1 MTAAKTW
8 PLASH
13 FSTVLQNPRI
23 AFRDVELKQVAIAKD
38 RLNQPRAWSGAFATV
53 YQGKLLNGRGSLA
66 IRVFTS
72 AAPERRE
79 RYQAIAEYLQ
89 QRSVAPLVGF
99 RYFDDGIRSA
109 SDGKFYPLV
118 TMEWVPGETL
128 FKWVRRQC
136 LDGNGKALA
145 LAAERWI
152 DLVGQLSAARIA
164 HGDLQHANVMVTDQ
178 GELKLVDYD
187 CMCVPALVGR
197 KNLEIGVEPYQHPAR
212 NHDTPLSLELD
223 HYSALFILTALKALA
238 AAPNLWNAYI
248 EEPQYDKLLFRRE
261 DLDEPN
267 RSPLIKTL
275 KSSPD
280 AEVGRLCQQLVEL
293 RRVSLDKTPRL
304 EDLLFSF
311 SSVEQ
316 LLNARDFD
324 AAIDMLTRA
333 KKRPSDAPAA
343 LQPRLREAQQR
354 ITRLTELQR
363 AVEAGDEAA
372 MQRLYQP
379 QLFSDYPRARAAA
392 AVAKDAARVLPL
404 LSQLQ
409 DARRRQ
415 SWRRLVDIWDRHRT
429 LLTGRASAA
438 KFEPD
443 VRVWREKNQACDT
456 LLTLVRQPACDAGAL
471 ALAWN
476 KLVSLGGHP
485 EIEPERPKI
494 EKLLKRHRA
503 WATFL
508 EAIAKPSQLAD
519 EQLAQAW
526 HESLFAGWN
535 TAERER
541 PRMLAARQRLEIL
554 RRLKRVAAAAPTVA
568 GEEELSGTAG
578 ALPAAYAYDLQPRV
592 QLARERLEM
601 LEKLRTALAEPA
613 SDLAI
618 AATGDRLEKLEGE
631 SLVSPAQRGRL
642 QLAMQRAPVLHALK
656 QLPEQYPASQ
666 APQIDPRLL
675 STWNAELLDGCLDAE
690 PWRPAHQLAVRRK
703 QVLEALKKAIAAR
716 DKHKIVDLVDEACLR
731 HYPLPAEWA
740 RAAKA
745 AMAEVKATRRLL
757 AVLNGDKPNE
767 LREAFDARILRTNR
781 DLFAPYAERLAERMS
796 EEILPAEKLGLAP
809 PVARKAL
816 AREQGSATV
825 YRVCWQWPEPRFSG
839 QCLLAV
845 CRHRPAPGE
854 DPRRS
859 ETLVRIPVD
868 RKSYEEGGGSRLL
881 HVEDDWQGSYLAVWA
896 MVDVGFQTFV
906 SDPLVLGR
914 LEEASVKPARWSPR
928 GIFGVSW

>member
-1 MTAAKTW
+1 MTAAKSW

-23 AFRDVELKQVAIAKD
+23 AFRDVELKQLAIAKD

-53 YQGKLLNGRGSLA
+53 YQGKLLNGGGSLA

-72 AAPERRE
+72 AAAERRE
-79 RYQAIAEYLQ
+79 RYQAIAEYLK

-99 RYFDDGIRSA
+99 RYFDNGIRSA

-136 LDGNGKALA
+136 LDRNGKALA
-145 LAAERWI
+145 RAADRWV
-152 DLVGQLSAARIA
+152 DLCGQLSAARIA

-238 AAPNLWNAYI
+238 AAPKLWNAYI

-267 RSPLIKTL
+267 RSPLLKTL
-275 KSSPD
+275 NSSPD
-280 AEVGRLCQQLVEL
+280 AEVGRLCRHLVEL
-293 RRVSLDKTPRL
+293 RQLSLDQTPRL

-333 KKRPSDAPAA
+333 KKRPSEAPAA
-343 LQPRLREAQQR
+343 LEPRLREAQQR

-379 QLFSDYPRARAAA
+379 QFFNDYPKARAAA
-392 AVAKDAARVLPL
+392 AIAKDAARVLPL
-404 LSQLQ
+404 LSQLD
-409 DARRRQ
+409 DARRQQ
-415 SWRRLVDIWDRHRT
+415 SWRRLVAVWEQHRT

-438 KFEPD
+438 KFEPE
-443 VRVWREKNQACDT
+443 VRLWREKNQACDT
-456 LLTLVRQPACDAGAL
+456 LLTLIRQPACDAGAL
-471 ALAWN
+471 TLAWN

-503 WATFL
+503 WTAFL
-508 EAIAKPSQLAD
+508 QAHGKPGQLAD

-526 HESLFAGWN
+526 NESLFVGWN
-535 TAERER
+535 LAERER

-554 RRLKRVAAAAPTVA
+554 RRLKRIAGAEPTAP
-568 GEEELSGTAG
+568 GEEELTGTAG
-578 ALPAAYAYDLQPRV
+578 ALPADYEYDLRSRV
-592 QLARERLEM
+592 QLARERLEL
-601 LEKLRTALAEPA
+601 LEKLRAALAEPA
-613 SDLAI
+613 SDRAI
-618 AATGDRLEKLEGE
+618 AAVGEKLAKLEGE
-631 SLVSPAQRGRL
+631 SLASSAERDRL
-642 QLAMQRAPVLHALK
+642 HLARRRAPALQALE

-675 STWNAELLDGCLDAE
+675 SAWNAELFDSCLDAE
-690 PWRPAHQLAVRRK
+690 PWRRAHHLAVRRK

-716 DKHKIVDLVDEACLR
+716 DKHKIVDLVD
-731 HYPLPAEWA
+731 
-740 RAAKA
+740 
-745 AMAEVKATRRLL
+745 
-757 AVLNGDKPNE
+757 
-767 LREAFDARILRTNR
+767 
-781 DLFAPYAERLAERMS
+781 
-796 EEILPAEKLGLAP
+796 
-809 PVARKAL
+809 
-816 AREQGSATV
+816 
-825 YRVCWQWPEPRFSG
+825 
-839 QCLLAV
+839 
-845 CRHRPAPGE
+845 
-854 DPRRS
+854 
-859 ETLVRIPVD
+859 
-868 RKSYEEGGGSRLL
+868 
-881 HVEDDWQGSYLAVWA
+881 
-896 MVDVGFQTFV
+896 
-906 SDPLVLGR
+906 
-914 LEEASVKPARWSPR
+914 
-928 GIFGVSW
+928 